1 MVAVVFKRIDSRTV
15 RIGLVFGAALYA
27 VFTFLW
33 TPLHYIHL
41 MFITLVATVLV
52 TWGLSRVLEG
62 RGTRAMESI
71 GAG

>member
-1 MVAVVFKRIDSRTV
+1 MVTV
-15 RIGLVFGAALYA
+15 YREYTRDRIGLVFGVVLYA
-27 VFTFLW
+27 VFTFVW

-62 RGTRAMESI
+62 RGARVVE
-71 GAG
+71 GAEAG